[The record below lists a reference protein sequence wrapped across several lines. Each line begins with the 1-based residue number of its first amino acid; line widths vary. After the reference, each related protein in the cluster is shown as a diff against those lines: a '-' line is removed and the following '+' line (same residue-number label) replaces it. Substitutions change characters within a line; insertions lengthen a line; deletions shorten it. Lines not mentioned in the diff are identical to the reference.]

1 MIEYIMNGYKD
12 AVTRLSCN
20 GWLSRPIRP
29 GRGVK
34 QGDPLSPMIFNLIID
49 KLFAKLPAEVGLKI
63 GNMHLNAMG
72 FADDLV
78 LIATTPLGLQNMLD
92 ISAEYLAK
100 CGLCV
105 NAAKCF
111 TVSVRGNAKA
121 KKTNIIADQV
131 FTCLGREIP
140 ALRRSEEWKYLGVPF
155 TPEGRVLGNPLE
167 NLRRDLDTISK
178 APLKPQQRLFALRTV
193 ILPGLYHQ
201 LVLGLTTISLLNK
214 IDAVTRLYV
223 RRWLALPH
231 DTPNAN
237 FHADA
242 EDGGLSLPTIR

>member
-1 MIEYIMNGYKD
+1 
-12 AVTRLSCN
+12 
-20 GWLSRPIRP
+20 
-29 GRGVK
+29 
-34 QGDPLSPMIFNLIID
+34 
-49 KLFAKLPAEVGLKI
+49 
-63 GNMHLNAMG
+63 
-72 FADDLV
+72 
-78 LIATTPLGLQNMLD
+78 MLH
-92 ISAEYLAK
+92 S
-100 CGLCV
+100 
-105 NAAKCF
+105 F
-111 TVSVRGNAKA
+111 AKA